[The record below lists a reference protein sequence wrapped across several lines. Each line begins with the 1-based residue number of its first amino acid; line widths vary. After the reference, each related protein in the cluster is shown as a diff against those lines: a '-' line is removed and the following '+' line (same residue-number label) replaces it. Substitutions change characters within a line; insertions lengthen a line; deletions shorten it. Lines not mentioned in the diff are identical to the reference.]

1 MSCCVN
7 SFVLFS
13 VVDAVVVVVVRVPV
27 LAVVVVVVIDVH
39 IFEVAVVVC
48 VFVFVCVVVGGG
60 SVGCVGGLH
69 VLHVATASRVSLF
82 ACLHTLMA
90 KISED

>member
-13 VVDAVVVVVVRVPV
+13 VVDAVVVVVRVPV

-48 VFVFVCVVVGGG
+48 VFVCVVVGGG

>member
-27 LAVVVVVVIDVH
+27 LAVVVVVVIDAH

-48 VFVFVCVVVGGG
+48 VFVCVVVGGG
-60 SVGCVGGLH
+60 SVGCVGGKH

>member
-13 VVDAVVVVVVRVPV
+13 VVDAVVVVVRVPV

-48 VFVFVCVVVGGG
+48 VVVGGC

>member
-13 VVDAVVVVVVRVPV
+13 VVDAVVVVVRVPV

-39 IFEVAVVVC
+39 IFEVAVV
-48 VFVFVCVVVGGG
+48 VCVVVGGG